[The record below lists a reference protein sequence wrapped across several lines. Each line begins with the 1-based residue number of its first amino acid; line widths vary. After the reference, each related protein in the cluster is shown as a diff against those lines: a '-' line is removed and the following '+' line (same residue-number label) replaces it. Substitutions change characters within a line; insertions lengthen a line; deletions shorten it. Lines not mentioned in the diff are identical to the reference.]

1 MSFAMIK
8 IWCEMFVYK
17 SPNIDSVF
25 AVHLAAKQATADMH
39 TEPAHELLSA
49 HVRAA
54 LTWRSARHPLS
65 LRPRGG

>member
-1 MSFAMIK
+1 
-8 IWCEMFVYK
+8 MFVYK

-54 LTWRSARHPLS
+54 LT
-65 LRPRGG
+65 